1 MTPSKTILQ
10 LTLSLNI
17 GNFEEEK
24 INNSLSFL
32 RIRLSYGLPNGK
44 KNTWCKCQ
52 QDKNNGTSFYRS
64 KADLTID
71 VRAAILPIYND
82 LTKQKKNNEM
92 LVWKDAKRK

>member
-1 MTPSKTILQ
+1 MKKKKLMIASPTYQVIIWTAQ
-10 LTLSLNI
+10 
-17 GNFEEEK
+17 
-24 INNSLSFL
+24 
-32 RIRLSYGLPNGK
+32 GK